1 MMRVYLPL
9 GEARGGFLPHWNSWF
24 KYNEHPHRFDNF
36 NCRNAWNGIWGG
48 FVVNNQLL
56 LGDNFMGGE
65 VYLQSMRHDFLR
77 NSEEHLSI
85 RAVKNVY

>member
-1 MMRVYLPL
+1 MTLHVF
-9 GEARGGFLPHWNSWF
+9 ENN
-24 KYNEHPHRFDNF
+24 KHPHRFDNLIAVTLGTGF
-36 NCRNAWNGIWGG
+36 GGG

-77 NSEEHLSI
+77 NSEERNTLINSRPLS
-85 RAVKNVY
+85 V